1 MPSLQ
6 NCHAHSL
13 SPQKRFTE
21 LATYLAFFSVTYLAT
36 SLKLAKFSVTERTAG
51 FDKRDGS
58 DVCVVYCRDCTQT
71 DTKSIRIT
79 VNTVSRTVYRKI
91 VGHLGSYVMASAETF
106 WLLLLYRYEK
116 RILASLRR

>member
-1 MPSLQ
+1 MSSLCQ
-6 NCHAHSL
+6 LDLTEAFDTGDHELLLRRTLHECISL
-13 SPQKRFTE
+13 
-21 LATYLAFFSVTYLAT
+21 LTYLHT
-36 SLKLAKFSVTERTAG
+36 SRPPANTG